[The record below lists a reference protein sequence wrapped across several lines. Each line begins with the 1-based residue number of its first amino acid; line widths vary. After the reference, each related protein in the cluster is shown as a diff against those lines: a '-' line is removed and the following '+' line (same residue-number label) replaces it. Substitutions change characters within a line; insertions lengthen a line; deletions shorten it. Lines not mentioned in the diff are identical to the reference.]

1 LALQNH
7 VRAAA
12 ASAMR
17 VLVGADDADA
27 YSYGFRPW
35 PPVKETVS
43 LTRGWPV
50 PPEPDADVFTLLTV
64 TDDLRLVQNQSAE
77 ASSDR

>member
-1 LALQNH
+1 VQSH

-12 ASAMR
+12 ASARR
-17 VLVGADDADA
+17 VLGGAVDDADA
-27 YSYGFRPW
+27 YSYGFPLW

-43 LTRGWPV
+43 LKRGWPI
-50 PPEPDADVFTLLTV
+50 PEPDADGFTLL

-77 ASSDR
+77 ASSGH